1 MGTKLYTTQI
11 YSIIKKVKEGGDATD
26 QRSKHREKTRRN
38 TTLIADITTEV
49 EKDGRVTIRKL
60 AESHGV
66 SNDTIH

>member
-1 MGTKLYTTQI
+1 MET
-11 YSIIKKVKEGGDATD
+11 VKEGGDATD
-26 QRSKHREKTRRN
+26 QRGKHREKTRRN
-38 TTLIADITTEV
+38 TTLIADIAAEV